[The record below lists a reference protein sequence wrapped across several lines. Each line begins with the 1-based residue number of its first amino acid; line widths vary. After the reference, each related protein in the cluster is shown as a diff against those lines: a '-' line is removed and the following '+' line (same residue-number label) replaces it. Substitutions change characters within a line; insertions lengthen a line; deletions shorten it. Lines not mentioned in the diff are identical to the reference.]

1 MNKKVLIIGGGIVVI
16 GAGAYLYF
24 MNKSKKEALL
34 SGSATPTT
42 SGATT
47 PTTSGAT
54 TPTTSATTTSSITS
68 AIDSQIP
75 PLSTGC
81 IVTPTTKAPTI
92 QEQENLDI
100 ANDIVVKIK
109 DYYKK
114 SASAQIR
121 VSMFQPSTFNPIWTK
136 PSNPYP
142 IMIKKLKDDLLKL
155 GYEYKGDKDGV
166 LVKL

>member
-54 TPTTSATTTSSITS
+54 TTGSITS

-75 PLSTGC
+75 PLSTGG

-114 SASAQIR
+114 SVFKQSQIDFWRPTSGLGNFGKPINTYPSAI
-121 VSMFQPSTFNPIWTK
+121 N
-136 PSNPYP
+136 
-142 IMIKKLKDDLLKL
+142 KLKDDLLKL
-155 GYEYKGDKDGV
+155 GYEYKGGKDGV